1 MFEVSEE
8 AFEKVKQ
15 FLESSEERKPIRIL
29 ALERD
34 WKIPSL
40 VMALD
45 DEKDDDEVFKKDEVT
60 FLVRKTL
67 FEKAKPIRI
76 SYTHSTLG
84 AGYVLKSAFSDAME
98 GLEEMT
104 CNSIYSDCQHIED

>member
-8 AFEKVKQ
+8 ALDKVKQ
-15 FLESSEERKPIRIL
+15 FLKSTEERKPIRIL

-45 DEKDDDEVFKKDEVT
+45 EEKDDDEVFNKDGVT

-98 GLEEMT
+98 GLDEMT
-104 CNSIYSDCQHIED
+104 FNSIYSDCNNTKE